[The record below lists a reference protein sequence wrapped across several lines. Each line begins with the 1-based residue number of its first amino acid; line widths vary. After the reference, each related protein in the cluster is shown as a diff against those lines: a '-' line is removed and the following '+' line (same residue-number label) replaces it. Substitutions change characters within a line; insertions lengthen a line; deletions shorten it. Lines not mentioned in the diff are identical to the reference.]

1 MLPVVF
7 LLAATLAAQE
17 APPPPPAIPA
27 AYWPEA
33 KSKEI
38 LDKTV
43 TIRLAPDLSA
53 LPENE
58 KAALKY
64 LFEVG
69 SIMQRLYESERHPE
83 ALTAY
88 EKLRNIDARL
98 GSPPRTKNLRTL
110 YRLFQGPI
118 ATTLDNKREPF
129 LDVAPPR
136 PGKNVYPLDA
146 TKEELDAFLA
156 AHPEMKSGIL
166 DSRTVVRRETKS
178 NLGLDINGLQVYPI
192 MRTMHPYALEGLR
205 SRQHD
210 ADGKNFYA
218 VPYALAYAD
227 DMIGLYNQLIEAAIR
242 FEDTDPE
249 LARYTWNRARD
260 LLSNDYESGDA
271 SWVTGRFQR
280 LNFQLG
286 AYETYDDALYGVKAF
301 HSMSILI
308 KNEKA
313 TADLVKALSGL
324 QSIEDALPY
333 APHKRVKE
341 DIPIGVYEV
350 IADFGQARGTNTA
363 TILPNDPLMARRYGR
378 TILLRENIM
387 RHPEIV
393 AADQRV
399 WRAVTA
405 SAHANDYDPEGSI
418 QRTLWHEIGHY
429 LGPDGEALAE
439 YSDSTEE
446 MKADLVSL
454 FALHKM
460 NHPALRAIEAS
471 GIRRTLLNTKPRSDE
486 PYGTMQLIQFN
497 WFLDKGLLTFD
508 PKTAQLSIHYDRY
521 NDAVNSL
528 LTEVL
533 KLQKDGSKDAAAAFF
548 QRWTAWTPELHDKI
562 AAKVRTAQG
571 ATRFRLVTYA
581 ALGE

>member
-1 MLPVVF
+1 MKMLPVVF

-118 ATTLDNKREPF
+118 ATTLDNKREP
-129 LDVAPPR
+129 V
-136 PGKNVYPLDA
+136 LDA
-146 TKEELDAFLA
+146 A
-156 AHPEMKSGIL
+156 PQ
-166 DSRTVVRRETKS
+166 R
-178 NLGLDINGLQVYPI
+178 P
-192 MRTMHPYALEGLR
+192 
-205 SRQHD
+205 
-210 ADGKNFYA
+210 GKNFYA

>member
-1 MLPVVF
+1 MKK
-7 LLAATLAAQE
+7 LLLTFAASLAISAQP
-17 APPPPPAIPA
+17 APGIPEG
-27 AYWPEA
+27 YWPESR
-33 KSKEI
+33 SKEI
-38 LDKTV
+38 LDKTI
-43 TIRLAPDLSA
+43 TIRLGPDLSVLTA
-53 LPENE
+53 DEQ
-58 KAALKY
+58 AALKE
-64 LFEVG
+64 LIEVG
-69 SIMQRLYESERHPE
+69 AIMQTLYEKERHAE
-83 ALTAY
+83 ALTALDN
-88 EKLRNIDARL
+88 LRTVDARN
-98 GSPPRTKNLRTL
+98 GNPQRTRNLRTL

-129 LDVAPPR
+129 LDVAPPL
-136 PGKNVYPLDA
+136 PGKNVYPLDVK
-146 TKEELDAFLA
+146 KEEIEAFLT
-156 AHPEMKSGIL
+156 AHPEMREGIL
-166 DSRTVVRRETKS
+166 DARTVVRRETKP
-178 NLGLDINGLQVYPI
+178 NLNEDINALQLYPI
-192 MRTMHPYALEGLR
+192 LRVLHPYALEGLR

-218 VPYALAYAD
+218 VPYTLAYAD
-227 DMIGLYNQLIEAAIR
+227 EMIGVYNQLIEAAIK
-242 FEDTDPE
+242 FEDSDPE

-260 LLSNDYESGDA
+260 FLSNDYESGDA
-271 SWVTGRFQR
+271 SWVTGHFQR

-301 HSMSILI
+301 HGMSILL

-313 TADLVKALSGL
+313 TADLLKALSGL

-350 IADFGQARGTNTA
+350 IADYGQARGTNTA

-399 WRAVTA
+399 WRAAIA
-405 SAHANDYDPEGSI
+405 SAYANDYDPEGSI

-429 LGPDGEALAE
+429 LGPDGEALTE
-439 YSDSTEE
+439 YADSTEE

-521 NDAVNSL
+521 NDAVTSL

-533 KLQKDGSKDAAAAFF
+533 KLQKDGNKDAAAAFF
-548 QRWTAWTPELHDKI
+548 QRWTTWTPELHDKI
-562 AAKVRTAQG
+562 AAKVRAAQG